1 MKMTQCEARAKNW
14 KYFAIFSN
22 RKIQYDSPTVT
33 LNRYT
38 KLFFIQVSAQTMAI
52 FPVGVCRPSTTKFS
66 MNNRHNLTIFLLIL
80 GLCALPG
87 CIRTFGTDSDVPQA
101 VSESAEEKQ
110 AEIAFYDDYNEAR
123 DVANQEKKPM
133 LLFFYSPNCVFSQKM
148 LKETFCDADVAKLAK
163 QFVCVKIDESRQ
175 RKMCEE
181 YDVKGT
187 PTIQFMNP
195 QGILL
200 QRLTAKKTPNELLL
214 QMQIAI
220 ESLAVRDQNRL

>member
-1 MKMTQCEARAKNW
+1 M
-14 KYFAIFSN
+14 SN
-22 RKIQYDSPTVT
+22 R
-33 LNRYT
+33 RYFT
-38 KLFFIQVSAQTMAI
+38 FFLV
-52 FPVGVCRPSTTKFS
+52 
-66 MNNRHNLTIFLLIL
+66 IL

-87 CIRTFGTDSDVPQA
+87 CIQTFGTMVEPSQA
-101 VSESAEEKQ
+101 ASEGAEGEHHGV
-110 AEIAFYDDYNEAR
+110 AFYDDFTEAR
-123 DVANQEKKPM
+123 AVAVQEKKPM
-133 LLFFYSPNCVFSQKM
+133 ILFFYSPNCVFSQRM
-148 LKETFCDADVAKLAK
+148 LKETFHDENVVKLSQ

-200 QRLTAKKTPNELLL
+200 QRLTAKKTSGEILL

-220 ESLAVRDQNRL
+220 ESLASRERTTAKL

>member
-1 MKMTQCEARAKNW
+1 
-14 KYFAIFSN
+14 
-22 RKIQYDSPTVT
+22 
-33 LNRYT
+33 
-38 KLFFIQVSAQTMAI
+38 
-52 FPVGVCRPSTTKFS
+52 
-66 MNNRHNLTIFLLIL
+66 MNNRRYFTFFLLIL

-87 CIRTFGTDSDVPQA
+87 CIRTFGTVIEPPEA
-101 VSESAEEKQ
+101 TSEAFGGEQ
-110 AEIAFYDDYNEAR
+110 PGIAFYDDFSEAR
-123 DVANQEKKPM
+123 SIAIQEKKPM
-133 LLFFYSPNCVFSQKM
+133 ILFFYSPNCIFSQQM
-148 LKETFCDADVAKLAK
+148 MQETFCDENVVKLSQ

-200 QRLTAKKTPNELLL
+200 QRLTAKKSTNQLLL

-220 ESLAVRDQNRL
+220 ESLAARKQSRL